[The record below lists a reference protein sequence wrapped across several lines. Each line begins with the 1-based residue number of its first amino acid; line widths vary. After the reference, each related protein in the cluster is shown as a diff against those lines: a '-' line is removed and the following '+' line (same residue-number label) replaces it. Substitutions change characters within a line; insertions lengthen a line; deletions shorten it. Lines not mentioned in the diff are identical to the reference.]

1 MQRRREMW
9 LPVLLLAAMASGS
22 PAACPDSCQCREPL
36 IECAGH
42 APNLTQLDELPAGFD
57 ELRLSNLVQQDELK
71 TFEAA
76 AFSAAGNSSSQKFM
90 SRMRA
95 FAVTN
100 SSTLN
105 LDYFV
110 AWHKRL
116 PNLRELNVSYSDLET
131 LKNLGAGIS
140 VLDAGHNRI
149 HTVVLVMPDL
159 TWLSLAGNRISFIK
173 PSSMADLKKLEYL
186 DLSDNELLVL
196 AEIFDPLQSLQ
207 RLNLAGN
214 KLLHVK
220 PDWFRN
226 LGRLVELDVS
236 RNRLT
241 FIPADTLRPLTS
253 LAVFKLAEN
262 PLIERD
268 LSLLLGTGRR
278 LEIVDASRIG
288 LLRVPAA
295 LTRSVRTLKLS
306 GNQLTSVMSGDLDSY
321 PLLTVLDL
329 SANCL
334 RIIEEDALGRL
345 EMLQELILAGN
356 ILPTIPKSLPSRLR
370 IFDLRQN
377 AISKLR
383 ANDLQ
388 GLYYLKELNLSG
400 NVIDSIEEGS
410 FRLLPMLEILDIS
423 DNPIKLLP
431 SDNLSGPSKLVTLR
445 MSGLMSLTIAENQ
458 NHDTAFPIL
467 ALERLVTLDV
477 SRSPALAEQLLA
489 DNAALSACKCLQEL
503 NLSYTNISSMRS
515 DLAYVLPMLEKLNLI
530 GNEWNCSID
539 QFWLGKWTVQHR
551 RTSGDIST
559 RCTTPCEFEGRLLEE
574 LPQPRETET
583 TTRRVAEVSTS
594 TSTPETKTTSN
605 VKGIASTRGL
615 TKSKDSVESSRTPT
629 TVSSIQSTTDDLSI
643 TSTSSAS
650 SVKSTTTTE
659 SPKRQ
664 KAETRELRIPPS
676 VTQRSEELDKIT
688 STAMNFEQPKPTV
701 APSTIGELVHG
712 NQARETVPAT
722 SSFKPIVSTSSDEMK
737 ITKKVSSTTATPRE
751 TWSTSTTTYVP
762 PTASPIRDS
771 ATKVSFVKP
780 KQQVETIMI
789 EASEIIP
796 TINKQEILFDA
807 DIFSPEKKSVNQARV
822 VSDFSRS
829 KLLFANEDPSR
840 ILLANTKNGVDSS
853 HTGIAEEL
861 NSQATESG
869 ARTSESLPI
878 SGAHPG
884 MLVLLGAAI
893 GAAAALTVILSRRAT
908 VKRRDQRLYQ
918 RHENI
923 EVHALTPTTELW

>member
-1 MQRRREMW
+1 
-9 LPVLLLAAMASGS
+9 
-22 PAACPDSCQCREPL
+22 CREPL

-57 ELRLSNLVQQDELK
+57 ELRLSNLAQQEDLRI
-71 TFEAA
+71 FEAA
-76 AFSAAGNSSSQKFM
+76 AFGAAGNSSSQKFM
-90 SRMRA
+90 SRLRA

-116 PNLRELNVSYSDLET
+116 PNLRALNVSYSDLET

-140 VLDAGHNRI
+140 VLDAGYNRI
-149 HTVVLVMPDL
+149 HTVALGMPDL

-173 PSSMADLKKLEYL
+173 PSSMAELKKLEYL

-196 AEIFDPLQSLQ
+196 AEIFDPLQALQ

-334 RIIEEDALGRL
+334 RIIEDDALGRL
-345 EMLQELILAGN
+345 EMLQELILTGN

-410 FRLLPMLEILDIS
+410 FRLLPNLEVLDIS

-431 SDNLSGPSKLVTLR
+431 SDNLSGPSKLLTLR

-458 NHDTAFPIL
+458 NRDTAFPIL

-530 GNEWNCSID
+530 GNEWNCSTD

-551 RTSGDIST
+551 KTSGDIST
-559 RCTTPCEFEGRLLEE
+559 RCTTPCEFEGKLLEE
-574 LPQPRETET
+574 LPQPREIET
-583 TTRRVAEVSTS
+583 ITRRLAEVSTS
-594 TSTPETKTTSN
+594 TSTPETRTNSVAN
-605 VKGIASTRGL
+605 GIASTRGL
-615 TKSKDSVESSRTPT
+615 AESPRTTT
-629 TVSSIQSTTDDLSI
+629 TVSSIQSTTDNLSI
-643 TSTSSAS
+643 TSTTSAS
-650 SVKSTTTTE
+650 TFKTTTTTK
-659 SPKRQ
+659 SPKIS
-664 KAETRELRIPPS
+664 KAEAQELQMPPS
-676 VTQRSEELDKIT
+676 TTQKNAETVSET
-688 STAMNFEQPKPTV
+688 STSTTIMNFEQPKPTV
-701 APSTIGELVHG
+701 APSTIGKLVHV
-712 NQARETVPAT
+712 NQATETVPTT
-722 SSFKPIVSTSSDEMK
+722 SSLKPMASTISNDMK
-737 ITKKVSSTTATPRE
+737 VTRKVFSTITIPRETSPTTAT
-751 TWSTSTTTYVP
+751 TTTTTTTYVP

-771 ATKVSFVKP
+771 TTRVSFVQP
-780 KQQVETIMI
+780 KQPVETIKI

-796 TINKQEILFDA
+796 TINDEKLVFDA
-807 DIFSPEKKSVNQARV
+807 GLFNVGKKSVNRV

-829 KLLFANEDPSR
+829 KLLLANEDPSSR
-840 ILLANTKNGVDSS
+840 VLLANANNAVDSS
-853 HTGIAEEL
+853 NTGIAEEL
-861 NSQATESG
+861 NGQATESG
-869 ARTSESLPI
+869 ARTSE
-878 SGAHPG
+878 ATT
-884 MLVLLGAAI
+884 I
-893 GAAAALTVILSRRAT
+893 GAAAALTVVLSRRAT